1 MIELIL
7 TNACNIGINYQVFG
21 SGPSMQII
29 VFTTV
34 AGTTSGF
41 ITSWLSAGAMLFG
54 PPALLTLFA
63 GRSLY
68 QQVTNIK
75 EALTLKKLVDDML
88 EADEETR
95 KRLKILF
102 VEDENYTPAIMME
115 DPEELD
121 GFKYD
126 YEQFE
131 NSDDPIKDILANQ
144 LGLTEDP
151 TDEQIADIILKPKRK
166 RKGKT
171 RYFGQIVSEDFDGD
185 NAIDVEFKKVPIKV
199 KNN

>member
-7 TNACNIGINYQVFG
+7 TNAYNIGINYQVFG